1 MQLPLQTFSSLVQ
14 SMAAAVQAAT
24 SQVLNLAVGST
35 IRAVLEANASVSLW
49 LQWLILQ
56 VLQCT
61 RAATSTGP
69 DLDSW
74 MADFGVAR
82 LPAVAAGG
90 TVTFSRYT
98 PTQPALVP
106 VGAAIRTADG
116 TQTFTVSA
124 DAANPAW
131 NATENGFVVAAGI
144 ASIVVPVAA
153 QTAGQVGNVQAG
165 TITQLASAIPGID
178 TVVNAAALTGGLDA
192 ESDAALRARFQTFL
206 ASRSR
211 ATPLAVA
218 SAIASVQQ
226 GLTYVIQENLNTANQ
241 TVPGSFVVTVDDGS
255 GYPAATLLSAVQS
268 AIDLVRPV
276 GSTFAV
282 QPPTVTGA
290 SIVLSLTLA
299 TNASR
304 PTVESNVTQ
313 ALTSYINTL
322 PIGAPLPITRVAQ
335 LTYAADPSIQNVTG
349 LLINSSAADLVP
361 PPNGVIKAA
370 SVTAN

>member
-1 MQLPLQTFSSLVQ
+1 M
-14 SMAAAVQAAT
+14 
-24 SQVLNLAVGST
+24 
-35 IRAVLEANASVSLW
+35 
-49 LQWLILQ
+49 
-56 VLQCT
+56 
-61 RAATSTGP
+61 
-69 DLDSW
+69 
-74 MADFGVAR
+74 
-82 LPAVAAGG
+82 
-90 TVTFSRYT
+90 
-98 PTQPALVP
+98 
-106 VGAAIRTADG
+106 
-116 TQTFTVSA
+116 
-124 DAANPAW
+124 
-131 NATENGFVVAAGI
+131 
-144 ASIVVPVAA
+144 
-153 QTAGQVGNVQAG
+153 
-165 TITQLASAIPGID
+165 
-178 TVVNAAALTGGLDA
+178 
-192 ESDAALRARFQTFL
+192 
-206 ASRSR
+206 
-211 ATPLAVA
+211 A